1 MTSPRSWLITLIAM
15 PLLLAACRSQDSGGT
30 QPAPDARSSPTS
42 PRESGAVVLMP
53 DLVGLAS
60 AEAGR
65 RIGEIEATHSLGI
78 SSSWRSQAIVGCG
91 TRPDSVT
98 RQQPAPGTP
107 LERRTVVQ
115 VRTAVLDLE
124 KFRGPC
130 EPADGSLGPLAGPAG
145 ALARRFYRF
154 AANPSLGARF
164 VDGEVWV
171 GIENGLTAL
180 RLSED
185 ERADLASWE
194 LDTEYAEATGP
205 FSALDVLASSGGYY
219 ELHRGVVPTCPSGND
234 KVPPRFAELRSISLT
249 APSDTTSAC
258 SEWWGV
264 TLFLD
269 REDKIHGVA
278 LRLGS
283 P

>member
-1 MTSPRSWLITLIAM
+1 MTSLGGWLITFIAM
-15 PLLLAACRSQDSGGT
+15 PLLLAACQSQDSGGVV
-30 QPAPDARSSPTS
+30 PASDARSSPTA
-42 PRESGAVVLMP
+42 PRESDAVVLMP

-65 RIGEIEATHSLGI
+65 RIGELEDTHRLGL
-78 SSSWRSQAIVGCG
+78 SSGWRSQAIVGCG
-91 TRPDSVT
+91 TRPDSVI

-107 LERRTVVQ
+107 LERGTVVE

-124 KFRGPC
+124 EFRGPC
-130 EPADGSLGPLAGPAG
+130 APADGDLGPLAGPDG
-145 ALARRFYRF
+145 ALAREFYRF
-154 AANPSLGARF
+154 AANPSLGAPF

-171 GIENGLTAL
+171 GIDSGLTAI
-180 RLSED
+180 RLSEA

-194 LDTEYAEATGP
+194 LGTGYAEATGP
-205 FSALDVLASSGGYY
+205 FSPLDVLASSGGYY
-219 ELHRGVVPTCPSGND
+219 ELHRGVVPTCPRGD
-234 KVPPRFAELRSISLT
+234 DTVPPGFAELRSISLT

-258 SEWWGV
+258 SQWWGV

-269 REDKIHGVA
+269 GENRIRGVA